1 MIALLE
7 RCQEKNIVLNREDNK
22 LILKS
27 AKLPY
32 KGHLFTSEGLKADP
46 AKIIAVEKMPRP
58 GDKAPVRRFLGVA
71 NYLSRFVPKLA
82 DLAEP
87 LRKIIRQENDFNWT
101 RSCENAFQ
109 DMKKAF
115 SKSATLKYFDNKQ
128 PVKLQ
133 CDASSTGLGAVL
145 LQCEQPVAY
154 PSCRALTK
162 TDCNYCQREKEMLA
176 FIFATN

>member
-1 MIALLE
+1 
-7 RCQEKNIVLNREDNK
+7 
-22 LILKS
+22 
-27 AKLPY
+27 
-32 KGHLFTSEGLKADP
+32 
-46 AKIIAVEKMPRP
+46 MPRP
-58 GDKAPVRRFLGVA
+58 EDKAAVRRFLGVA

-87 LRKIIRQENDFNWT
+87 LRKIIRQEHDFNWT

-154 PSCRALTK
+154 ASRALTK
-162 TDCNYCQREKEMLA
+162 TECNYCHIEKEMLA
-176 FIFATN
+176 LVFATNRFHQYIYGLPVELETDHKPLETIFRKP